1 MDAAIEL
8 FEDGGFSGTNLNQI
22 IRRAHVTPGAFYY
35 HFTSKEEVA
44 LAIIDQVAQGMAEL
58 RTDFMGAGESG
69 LESVIEM
76 TFQLSLLLAQDRSY
90 RVAAHLEH
98 TVVRHSRQGIHDVA
112 ERIDVLVAGVSQSI
126 TASPLRDG
134 VVPDE
139 AARTMVS
146 VIYGCLA
153 MTDLMTGDIATR
165 LDECWRLLLPG
176 VVAPDSLARF
186 QKALA
191 GAFARSRRAGV
202 VGA

>member
-1 MDAAIEL
+1 MDAAIDL

-35 HFTSKEEVA
+35 HFASKEEVA
-44 LAIIDQVAQGMAEL
+44 LAIIDQVAQRMAEL
-58 RTDFMGAGESG
+58 RTAFVGAAESG

-76 TFQLSLLLAQDRSY
+76 TFQLSLLLGQDRSY

-112 ERIDVLVAGVSQSI
+112 ERIEVLVAGVSQAI
-126 TASPLRDG
+126 RAAPLRDG
-134 VVPDE
+134 VIPEE

-165 LDECWRLLLPG
+165 LDECWRILLPG
-176 VVAPDSLARF
+176 LVAPDSLTHF
-186 QKALA
+186 QNVFSNTVGRYRRPGLA
-191 GAFARSRRAGV
+191 GA
-202 VGA
+202 

>member
-1 MDAAIEL
+1 MDAAIDL

-44 LAIIDQVAQGMAEL
+44 LAIIDQVAQRMAEL
-58 RTDFMGAGESG
+58 RTAFMGAGTSG

-76 TFQLSLLLAQDRSY
+76 TFQLSVLLGQDRAY

-112 ERIDVLVAGVSQSI
+112 ERIEVLVAGVSQAI
-126 TASPLRDG
+126 RAAPLRDG
-134 VVPDE
+134 VIPEE

-165 LDECWRLLLPG
+165 LDECWRILLPG
-176 VVAPDSLARF
+176 LVAPDSLTHF
-186 QKALA
+186 QNVFSNTVGRYRRPGLA
-191 GAFARSRRAGV
+191 GA
-202 VGA
+202 